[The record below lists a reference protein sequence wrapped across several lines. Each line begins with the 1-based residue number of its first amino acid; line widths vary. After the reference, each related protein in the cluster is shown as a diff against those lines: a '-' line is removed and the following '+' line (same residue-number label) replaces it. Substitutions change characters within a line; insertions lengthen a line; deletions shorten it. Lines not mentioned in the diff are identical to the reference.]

1 MQYQQRIQAVQ
12 QVMKD
17 REIDLMYLPLSAN
30 LFYLA
35 GIKREL
41 VHGTDHN
48 RYGDWLCGGYIA
60 QEGPIKLVAARMGGK
75 FWAKQVADKPWIS
88 DLELINEPI
97 DPKTVLKQVLA
108 AYGLENGRYTIAI
121 DDRTWGQFVM
131 GVLGILPETTFVS
144 ATEIIAPMRMIK
156 TPEELQLMQAASDI
170 TDQVFRSVIPKI
182 KVGMTEFDIESEI
195 DYQFVNLG
203 AEYTSFET
211 GVTFWAP
218 EDEHGGPKND
228 MGMRILQRGDSI
240 MFDFGGLINGYASDF
255 GRSAYCGTPTDE
267 YLIVHDTVIKSQA
280 DAMAAMIAGQCTA
293 AEANRVARKVIED
306 AGYGDGFGHRLGHGI
321 GVTVHEP
328 PFLDGLD
335 EIVLR
340 ENMVFTVEPSIV
352 YKGRFANRI
361 EDMVVVTKDGGKP
374 MSKIERKLYIID

>member
-1 MQYQQRIQAVQ
+1 MQYQQRIQAIQ

-17 REIDLMYLPLSAN
+17 QEIDLMYLPLSAN
-30 LFYLA
+30 LFYVA

-60 QEGPIKLVAARMGGK
+60 QEGPVKVIAARMGGK
-75 FWAKQVADKPWIS
+75 FWLKQAADRPWIS
-88 DLELINEPI
+88 DVELINEPVE
-97 DPKTVLKQVLA
+97 PKMVLQQVLA
-108 AYGLENGRYTIAI
+108 SFGLENGKHTIAI

-131 GVLGILPETTFVS
+131 GVLGILPETRFVS
-144 ATEIIAPMRMIK
+144 ATAIIAPMRMIK
-156 TPEELQLMQAASDI
+156 TAEELRLMQAASDL
-170 TDQVFRSVIPKI
+170 TDQVFRNVLPKI

-218 EDEHGGPKND
+218 ENQVAGASASTE
-228 MGMRILQRGDSI
+228 MRRLQYGDSI
-240 MFDFGGLINGYASDF
+240 MFDFGGLVDGYASDF
-255 GRSAYCGTPTDE
+255 GRSAYCGSPTDE
-267 YLIVHDTVIKSQA
+267 YLRVHDTVIRSQA
-280 DAMAAMIAGQCTA
+280 EAMAAMIADQCTA
-293 AEANRVARKVIED
+293 AEANRIARKVIED

-352 YKGRFANRI
+352 YKNRFANRI
-361 EDMVVVTKDGGKP
+361 EDMVVVTRDGGKP
-374 MSKIERKLYIID
+374 MSMIERELFIID